1 VNHEVDYTHLQN
13 LIMAGVQNISDAAIE
28 ERGLKGHDEAVA
40 KYGELIDFL
49 ETMYVNTILAMVGA
63 TLAQIKHSTDIDQEV
78 VEEQL
83 SAVKGIMEA
92 APQAVASKLNHRYQT
107 MVKQLNLPDAYQ
119 QKSFNETVA
128 DAIRAEISQ
137 TTPADSQ

>member
-1 VNHEVDYTHLQN
+1 
-13 LIMAGVQNISDAAIE
+13 
-28 ERGLKGHDEAVA
+28 
-40 KYGELIDFL
+40 
-49 ETMYVNTILAMVGA
+49 
-63 TLAQIKHSTDIDQEV
+63 
-78 VEEQL
+78 
-83 SAVKGIMEA
+83 MEA